1 MALAAID
8 FGFKRLG
15 VAISDPA
22 GIGVYPLF
30 TIARKSL
37 TADLKSLRDA
47 LSAREITKLI
57 IGLPLNLDG
66 TEGSLARAARGFAD
80 RVRHELNLETA
91 MFDERLTSF
100 EARERIK
107 ATKPSRSGRN
117 RPIDAHAAAVIL
129 ESYIASA
136 GQSDEQAK

>member
-15 VAISDPA
+15 VAISDAA
-22 GIGVYPLF
+22 GIGAYPLF
-30 TIARKSL
+30 TIARTSFA
-37 TADLKSLRDA
+37 ADLKSLHDA

-66 TEGSLARAARGFAD
+66 TEGALARAARGFAE
-80 RVRHELNLETA
+80 RVKRELKLETA

-107 ATKPSRSGRN
+107 AAKPSRSGRN

-129 ESYIASA
+129 ESYMASA
-136 GQSDEQAK
+136 GRGDEQPE

>member
-15 VAISDPA
+15 VAISDAA
-22 GIGVYPLF
+22 GIGAYPLF
-30 TIARKSL
+30 TIARTSFA
-37 TADLKSLRDA
+37 ADLVK
-47 LSAREITKLI
+47 RELK
-57 IGLPLNLDG
+57 
-66 TEGSLARAARGFAD
+66 
-80 RVRHELNLETA
+80 LETA

-107 ATKPSRSGRN
+107 AAKPSRSGRN

-129 ESYIASA
+129 ESYMASA
-136 GQSDEQAK
+136 GRGDEQPE